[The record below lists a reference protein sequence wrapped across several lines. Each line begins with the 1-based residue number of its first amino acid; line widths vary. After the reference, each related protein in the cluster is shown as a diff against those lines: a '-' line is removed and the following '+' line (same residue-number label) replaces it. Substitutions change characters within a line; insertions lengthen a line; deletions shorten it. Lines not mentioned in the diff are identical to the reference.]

1 MIMKKLLSLSLAAV
15 LAVSAT
21 ACGNSDTAG
30 TTGAD
35 NTDAPAAESGT
46 EAAESGTE
54 AEGAVFKIG
63 AIGPTTGAASAYGT
77 AVMNAA
83 KIAVDEINEAG
94 GINGYQVEFN
104 PQDDEHD
111 QEKSVN
117 AYNTLKDWG
126 MQLLLG
132 TVTSAPCIAVEAEAQ
147 ADNMFLLTPSGSA
160 VDCISGDNAFRVC
173 FADPDQGTASAQ
185 YIGENGL
192 AEKVAVIYDSSDVYS
207 SGIYDTFVAE
217 AANQPFEVVASE
229 AFTADSK
236 TDFSVQLQKAKDS
249 GADLVFLPFYY
260 NEAALVFTQAAG
272 MNFAPKWFGVDGMDG
287 ILSGVENFDSALAE
301 GVMLLTPFSADAE
314 DELTK
319 NFVTKYGE
327 LYNGETPNQF
337 AADAYDGIYIMKA
350 ALEKAGCTPDMSASD
365 ICDAMKTAMTEITV
379 DGLTGSGM
387 TWSAEGEPSKS
398 PKAVVIDGGV
408 YVGM

>member
-1 MIMKKLLSLSLAAV
+1 MKKLLSLSLAAV

-350 ALEKAGCTPDMSASD
+350 ALEKAGCMPDMSASD